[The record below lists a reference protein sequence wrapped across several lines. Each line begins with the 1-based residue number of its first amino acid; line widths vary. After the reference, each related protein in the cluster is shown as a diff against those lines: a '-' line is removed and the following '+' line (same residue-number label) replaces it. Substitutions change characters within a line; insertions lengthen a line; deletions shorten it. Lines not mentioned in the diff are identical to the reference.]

1 VKVIVKGGLPVAV
14 KILILGA
21 GFGGLQAAT
30 RLKEKLNN
38 SVDITLIDK
47 NDSFLIGFT
56 KFDVMFGR
64 RTSEQVK
71 SYYKDLA
78 IEGINF
84 VQDTIEK
91 IDPDNNV
98 VKTTYS
104 NFDYDYLIV
113 ALGADLYP
121 EAIPGF
127 VDGGHEF
134 YSLAGAKKINPV
146 INNFESDTLLISI
159 FSKPYKCPPAPYEAA
174 FQLHDLFVKKGIR
187 DNINIKML
195 IPGPIP
201 LPIAKNVSS
210 EIERMLKERNIE
222 LLKKHKV
229 VELNPHKKEAIVE
242 NNDPVSYDLF
252 IGIPVHKPPQVVRE
266 SALGNNGWI
275 SVNKDNLETSFENV
289 YAIGDVTTIPV
300 GEFAVPKAGALAED
314 AANAVAD
321 DIITKIQ
328 KGKNTYT
335 YEATGSCYIEF
346 GSGEVAKIDTNFLGG
361 FKPQITLEAP
371 SIEFREEK
379 EKFETDRIK
388 KWFK

>member
-1 VKVIVKGGLPVAV
+1 LAA

-30 RLKEKLNN
+30 RLKEELNE
-38 SVDITLIDK
+38 SADITLIDK

-64 RTSEQVK
+64 RSPEQVK

-78 IEGINF
+78 IEGVNF
-84 VQDTIEK
+84 VQDTIDV
-91 IDPDNNV
+91 IDPDKKI
-98 VKTTYS
+98 VKTSSTDFS
-104 NFDYDYLIV
+104 YDYLIV
-113 ALGADLYP
+113 ALGADLAP

-127 VDGGHEF
+127 VEGGYEF
-134 YSLAGAKKINPV
+134 YSLDGAERFNPV
-146 INNFESDTLLISI
+146 IKKFESGTLLISI

-174 FQLHDLFVKKGIR
+174 FQLHDLFVLKGMR
-187 DNINIKML
+187 DNINMKML

-201 LPIAKNVSS
+201 LPIAKSVSA
-210 EIERMLKERNIE
+210 EIEQLLKERNIE

-229 VELNPHKKEAIVE
+229 FELNTDKKEAIVE

-252 IGIPVHKPPQVVRE
+252 IGIPVHKPPLVVRD

-275 SVNKDNLETSFENV
+275 SVNKDNLETTFENV

-321 DIITKIQ
+321 DIISKIK
-328 KGKNTYT
+328 KGKKIYS
-335 YEATGSCYIEF
+335 YKATGSCYLEF
-346 GSGEVAKIDTNFLGG
+346 GSGEVAKINTNFLGG
-361 FKPQITLEAP
+361 SEPQVTLEGP
-371 SIEFREEK
+371 STEFRTDKENFEK
-379 EKFETDRIK
+379 VRIK

>member
-1 VKVIVKGGLPVAV
+1 LAA

-30 RLKEKLNN
+30 RLKEELNE
-38 SVDITLIDK
+38 SADITLIDK
-47 NDSFLIGFT
+47 NDSFFIGFT

-64 RTSEQVK
+64 RSSEQVK

-78 IEGINF
+78 IDGINF
-84 VQDTIEK
+84 IQDTIEK
-91 IDPDNNV
+91 IDPDNSV
-98 VKTTYS
+98 VKTS
-104 NFDYDYLIV
+104 SSDFNYDYLIV
-113 ALGADLYP
+113 ALGADLAP

-127 VDGGHEF
+127 VEGGYEF
-134 YSLAGAKKINPV
+134 YSLDGAERINPV
-146 INNFESDTLLISI
+146 IKKFESGTLLISI
-159 FSKPYKCPPAPYEAA
+159 FSKPYKCPPAPFEAA
-174 FQLHDLFVKKGIR
+174 FQLHDLFVQKGMR
-187 DNINIKML
+187 DNINMKML

-201 LPIAKNVSS
+201 LPIAKNVSA
-210 EIERMLKERNIE
+210 EIEKLLKERNIE

-229 VELNPHKKEAIVE
+229 VELNTNKKEAIVE

>member
-1 VKVIVKGGLPVAV
+1 MAP

-30 RLKEKLNN
+30 RLKEELNA
-38 SVDITLIDK
+38 SADITLIDK
-47 NDSFLIGFT
+47 NDSFFIGFT

-64 RTSEQVK
+64 RSSEDVK

-84 VQDTIEK
+84 VQDSIEK
-91 IDPDNNV
+91 IDPDNKV
-98 VKTTYS
+98 VKTIS
-104 NFDYDYLIV
+104 ADFSYDYLIV
-113 ALGADLYP
+113 ALGADLAP

-134 YSLAGAKKINPV
+134 YSLGGAEKINPV
-146 INNFESDTLLISI
+146 ISNFESGTLLISI

-174 FQLHDLFVKKGIR
+174 IQLHDLFVKKGIR
-187 DNINIKML
+187 NNINMKML

-201 LPIAKNVSS
+201 LPIAKTVSS
-210 EIERMLKERNIE
+210 EIERLLKERNIE

-229 VELNPHKKEAIVE
+229 VELNPDKRVAIVE

-266 SALGNNGWI
+266 SALGNNEWI
-275 SVNKDNLETSFENV
+275 SVSKENLETSFENV
-289 YAIGDVTTIPV
+289 YAIGDVTSIPV

-314 AANAVAD
+314 AANVVAN
-321 DIITKIQ
+321 DIISKIQ
-328 KGKNTYT
+328 KGKKTYT
-335 YEATGSCYIEF
+335 YKATGSCYLEF
-346 GSGEVAKIDTNFLGG
+346 GSGEVAKINTNFLGSLE
-361 FKPQITLEAP
+361 PQVTLEGP
-371 SIEFREEK
+371 STEFRIDK
-379 EKFETDRIK
+379 ENFENERIK